1 MIVLDTNVVSELMR
15 PEPAPQVA
23 SWVRSRDRRELFT
36 SSITLAEIR
45 YGIAR
50 LPDGRRK
57 QVLLDAADD
66 VFRAFSDQVLPV
78 DAMAAEHY
86 GTIASARERSGKR
99 ISGFNVLI
107 AAICRARGA
116 ALATRN
122 VPDFDGTGI
131 DLIDPW
137 ALAKD

>member
-50 LPDGRRK
+50 LQDGRRK

-66 VFRAFSDQVLPV
+66 VFRAFSDQILPV
-78 DAMAAEHY
+78 DAKAVEHY
-86 GTIASARERSGKR
+86 ATIASVRERSGR
-99 ISGFNVLI
+99 PISGFDALI
-107 AAICRARGA
+107 AAICRSRA
-116 ALATRN
+116 ATLATRN
-122 VPDFDGTGI
+122 LPDFDGTGV
-131 DLIDPW
+131 DVIDPW
-137 ALAKD
+137 ALAQA